1 MVEKFSFPL
10 ICSAIQPQTNQQP
23 VTTDKS
29 HQPDETLKVTTDS
42 NNVTQKQNF
51 DLGKVNVVK
60 CKIQNEPGSHE
71 IENKGRDE
79 KACLNKK
86 SDPGGAQS
94 VEQNHPFATIP
105 LQVLPHKE
113 SLENFEGKLCED
125 QRPSTKRQLSAES
138 AAKSVSVRKRSTVK
152 KCQEETVKPL
162 IIPGTQT
169 ARHYLPAVCSPRKP
183 RKLLFSTTEIFNK
196 IDTDAIEK
204 GKEVTDDTVN
214 R

>member
-1 MVEKFSFPL
+1 MLFHPTS
-10 ICSAIQPQTNQQP
+10 NQKP

-29 HQPDETLKVTTDS
+29 RQPDETLILKVTTDS
-42 NNVTQKQNF
+42 NNDTQKQNF
-51 DLGKVNVVK
+51 DLKLQNNVMK
-60 CKIQNEPGSHE
+60 CKIQHEPGSQE
-71 IENKGRDE
+71 IQNKGKEE
-79 KACLNKK
+79 KNTEACLNKN

-94 VEQNHPFATIP
+94 VEQNPSFTTISSQALP
-105 LQVLPHKE
+105 LKE
-113 SLENFEGKLCED
+113 TLENFEGKLCED

-152 KCQEETVKPL
+152 KCHEETVKPL
-162 IIPGTQT
+162 IIPSTQT
-169 ARHYLPAVCSPRKP
+169 ARHYVPAVSQRKP

-196 IDTDAIEK
+196 IDTFAIEK